1 MFAPTK
7 GNAMKVDTLDQWTVE
22 NAVELYGIRTWG
34 AGYFDI
40 AVDGNVQVRL
50 PGTTNGD
57 TVPVKLT
64 ELVAGLRDRG
74 LMLPLVLRFGGI
86 LGDRMR
92 LINGTFTAAMS
103 KLGYQGVYRGVYPI
117 KVNQQ
122 QQVVEEITRCGRKW
136 HHGLEAGSKAE
147 LVAALAYLHDPE
159 AYLVCNGYK
168 DEEFIRLAL
177 YALKMG
183 VQTVIVLEMP
193 GELALVLKVAR
204 ELGVRPRLGVRVKLS
219 SRVGGRWTESGGDR
233 SVFGLTPVQIID
245 VVDTLREAGMLD
257 CFQML
262 HYHLGSQVPNIDH
275 IRQAIAEASRFYTD
289 LVREGAPMGILN
301 IGGGLAVD
309 YDGSH
314 TNFPSSSNYEINEYC
329 SDIIEGVMAAT
340 DPAGIQHPT
349 IISESGRALIAYH
362 SVLLFNV
369 LDAARY
375 ESHQI
380 PEQLAPTTPVQVR
393 NLKEVDELLSSKN
406 LQECY
411 HDAMHYRTELRNA
424 FLGGTVS
431 LRQRAVG
438 EQLFWRIVSR
448 IAREA
453 QTLRYVP
460 EELQKLEATLSDT
473 YYGNFSVFQS
483 LPDSWAIGQLF
494 PVMPI
499 HRLAERPTR
508 IATIADITCDCDG
521 KIDRF
526 IDLHDVKDAL
536 AVHEIRC
543 GEEYI
548 LGVFLVGAYQETLGD
563 LHNLFGDTNIVNINV
578 DSHGQFEFGEEMH
591 GDTVAD
597 VLSYVEYEPK
607 EMLERFR
614 ELAENAVRSQ
624 RISPAERRDILDAYD
639 AGLRGYT
646 YFET

>member
-1 MFAPTK
+1 MLTPTK
-7 GNAMKVDTLDQWTVE
+7 GKIMKVDTLDQWTVE
-22 NAVELYGIRTWG
+22 NSVELYGIRTWG

-40 AVDGNVQVRL
+40 AADGNVQVRL
-50 PGTTNGD
+50 PGVTNGD

-64 ELVAGLRDRG
+64 ELVAGLGDRG

-92 LINGTFTAAMS
+92 LINGSFNAAMS
-103 KLGYQGVYRGVYPI
+103 KLNYQGVYRGVYPI

-122 QQVVEEITRCGRKW
+122 QQVVEEITRCGLKW

-183 VQTVIVLEMP
+183 IQTVIVLEMP

-204 ELGVRPRLGVRVKLS
+204 DLGVRPRLGVRVKLS

-245 VVDTLREAGMLD
+245 VVDTLREADMLD

-309 YDGSH
+309 YDL
-314 TNFPSSSNYEINEYC
+314 NEYC

-340 DPAGIQHPT
+340 DPAGIPHPT

-380 PEQLAPTTPVQVR
+380 PAQLDPTTPVQVR
-393 NLKEVDELLSSKN
+393 NLKEVDDSLTSKN

-411 HDAMHYRTELRNA
+411 HDVMHYRTELRNA
-424 FLGGTVS
+424 FLAGSVS

-438 EQLFWRIVSR
+438 EQLFWRVVAR

-453 QTLRYVP
+453 QSLRYVP
-460 EELQKLEATLSDT
+460 EELQKLETTLSDT

-499 HRLAERPTR
+499 HRLNERPTR

-526 IDLHDVKDAL
+526 IDLHDVKEAL
-536 AVHEIRC
+536 PVHEIKS

-548 LGVFLVGAYQETLGD
+548 LGAFLVGAYQETLGD

-578 DSHGQFEFGEEMH
+578 DEEGRFEIGEELH

-607 EMLERFR
+607 ELMEHFR
-614 ELAENAVRSQ
+614 ELAENAVRNK
-624 RISPAERRDILDAYD
+624 RISPAERRDIIDAYD